1 MGKRHGAVPALM
13 GVILPA
19 KSYAV
24 FVDRNQA
31 VVGNSDSMSVA
42 GQVLQNVFWT
52 AEGRLGVNDP
62 LLPGDGFE
70 KCCEV
75 IFVGEQR
82 TVPKE
87 SQLMVAK
94 RLAQTVRE
102 LAPKNTAEDFH
113 GQKEARS

>member
-1 MGKRHGAVPALM
+1 M

-19 KSYAV
+19 KSYV
-24 FVDRNQA
+24 VVVDRNQA
-31 VVGNSDSMSVA
+31 VVGNGDSMSVA
-42 GQVLQNVFWT
+42 GQVLQNVFRT

-62 LLPGDGFE
+62 LLPRDGIE

-75 IFVGEQR
+75 IFVGERR

-94 RLAQTVRE
+94 RLPFNGGLGLLGRCH
-102 LAPKNTAEDFH
+102 LAGDL
-113 GQKEARS
+113 